1 MGTYKKPKQRLHRD
15 FVYLQHDTIL
25 NSLSAFEAGKID
37 EIIQK
42 TADATDRNLEGGLTK
57 GPVKAGGQR
66 KKQFQVQEELI
77 LTRTYFSAYD
87 SWFQRMR
94 LDEAIGE
101 FDAWDSEIRNAFDV
115 GDTIIFASDVQLSPL
130 HMIFATYSSF
140 VKESQ
145 APGSVFKMTN
155 AELAE
160 AKQTAK
166 MMEPWIT
173 GRSGS
178 RSYAVYFKPFGI
190 DDSRIVGRLDER
202 YIIGGLDNI
211 EGCFTVVAQADS
223 LLESSD
229 NVSAIRVIRDVPPTT
244 LEIATAREAL
254 TEMIEPA
261 KEMVWNS
268 SRTILLSQVP
278 W

>member
-1 MGTYKKPKQRLHRD
+1 
-15 FVYLQHDTIL
+15 
-25 NSLSAFEAGKID
+25 
-37 EIIQK
+37 
-42 TADATDRNLEGGLTK
+42 
-57 GPVKAGGQR
+57 
-66 KKQFQVQEELI
+66 
-77 LTRTYFSAYD
+77 
-87 SWFQRMR
+87 
-94 LDEAIGE
+94 
-101 FDAWDSEIRNAFDV
+101 
-115 GDTIIFASDVQLSPL
+115 
-130 HMIFATYSSF
+130 
-140 VKESQ
+140 
-145 APGSVFKMTN
+145 MTN

-160 AKQTAK
+160 AKQIAK
-166 MMEPWIT
+166 MMEQWIT